1 MISISVKNEI
11 GERGWRK
18 WTRGKTEATAGL
30 EQNAS
35 ANPQKLDLARRVSP
49 RRAGSIGPDAD
60 HPGRSMSVGG
70 ISRDISPPY
79 FLHGI
84 VALVNLRQFCLFSFS

>member
-30 EQNAS
+30 EPNAS

-60 HPGRSMSVGG
+60 HPGRSMSV
-70 ISRDISPPY
+70 DISPPY